1 MKLKSAFYYWGL
13 VSVLGIIHFQALIL
27 NLPVV
32 IPIYLTCVFV
42 IGVVFYLSRRLL
54 LRISFL
60 GVIWNGL
67 FFLLQLLLVLTH
79 FVSGLGFLQL
89 FIFAGI
95 EWIRLYFAKKL
106 ADDNRRIK
114 QFEEQSAHMNET
126 FRLVRSERHDF
137 LKHISAIHFL
147 LEKDEFGQAKAYLS
161 GLVEGYEETNLS
173 IKGEKGVVAGILNQ
187 MYRRAKD
194 SGISAVYDLDL
205 PVSTLPLTDQ
215 ELVTLLGNLLSNSL
229 DACEEWQALHKR
241 QGFVTLQF
249 YKRGGLYIL
258 TCSNSSLPI
267 PTEILDELF
276 HTHGKTTKQHGH
288 EGLGTKMIQDIV
300 KHHNGFLD
308 FVYKDEEFT
317 LKIKMPAIQ

>member
-1 MKLKSAFYYWGL
+1 MKTTFYYWGL
-13 VSVLGIIHFQALIL
+13 VSVLGIIHFQALIM
-27 NLPVV
+27 NLPFM
-32 IPIYLTCVFV
+32 IPVYLTCAFV
-42 IGVVFYLSRRLL
+42 IGAVFYISRRLL

-60 GVIWNGL
+60 GALWNSL
-67 FFLLQLLLVLTH
+67 FFLLQLLLVMVHLVNGPSILPL
-79 FVSGLGFLQL
+79 FV
-89 FIFAGI
+89 FAGMEI
-95 EWIRLYFAKKL
+95 IRLHFAKEL
-106 ADDNRRIK
+106 SDNNRRIK
-114 QFEEQSAHMNET
+114 QFEEQSVQMNET
-126 FRLVRSERHDF
+126 FRLVRNERHDF

-147 LEKDEFGQAKAYLS
+147 LEKGESEQAKTYLS

-187 MYRRAKD
+187 MYRRAKAA
-194 SGISAVYDLDL
+194 GISVVYNLDV
-205 PVSTLPLTDQ
+205 PVSTLPLSDQ
-215 ELVTLLGNLLSNSL
+215 ELVTLIGNILSNSL
-229 DACEEWQALHKR
+229 DACEDWQALRK
-241 QGFVTLQF
+241 QQSFITLQF

-258 TCSNSSLPI
+258 TCINSSPPI

-276 HTHGKTTKQHGH
+276 HTYGKTTKQHGH